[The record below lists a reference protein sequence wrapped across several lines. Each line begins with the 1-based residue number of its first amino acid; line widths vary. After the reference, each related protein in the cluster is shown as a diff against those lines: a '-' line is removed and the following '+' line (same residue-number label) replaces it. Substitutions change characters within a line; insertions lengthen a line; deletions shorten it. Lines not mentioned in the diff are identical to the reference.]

1 MIIDLILDRKAGAEY
16 IQEEF
21 YNNVADYGIT
31 WPGLAE
37 PILEAMNHGTEK
49 DVKKAL
55 CHYIEEAGY
64 NMDICKY
71 INSVEW
77 IY

>member
-1 MIIDLILDRKAGAEY
+1 MIIDLILDRRAGAEY

-21 YNNVADYGIT
+21 YNNVSDYGIT
-31 WPGLAE
+31 WPALSG

-55 CHYIEEAGY
+55 CGYIEEAGY
-64 NMDICKY
+64 NMEICDY

>member
-1 MIIDLILDRKAGAEY
+1 MIIDLILDRRDGAEY

-31 WPGLAE
+31 WPDLAG
-37 PILEAMNHGTEK
+37 PILEAMNHGSEK

-55 CHYIEEAGY
+55 CNYIEEAGY

>member
-16 IQEEF
+16 IPEEF
-21 YNNVADYGIT
+21 YNNVVDYSST
-31 WPGLAE
+31 WPELAG
-37 PILEAMNHGTEK
+37 PIIEAMSHGTEK
-49 DVKKAL
+49 EVKKAL
-55 CHYIEEAGY
+55 CGYIEEAGY